1 MAKKARIKKST
12 PRIDMTPMVDMFSLL
27 LTFFILTAQFRPQ
40 ESVTVDTPSSISETP
55 APEGYTITLTI
66 DGNSKVYFNVN
77 GGMDTSERIR
87 EKVLGEIATFYGL
100 EFSQDEIAQF
110 VALGASSFSLP
121 VQNLRAWINAESM
134 ADRDQFNTGMPMDST
149 DNQLNMWIRS
159 SRQVRQDL
167 SVVVKGDADADYKV
181 VRRVIDVLQD
191 NNVNRFDLVTNLE
204 AIGEITLE
212 ENL

>member
-1 MAKKARIKKST
+1 MAKIKMKKSI

-55 APEGYTITLTI
+55 APEGYQISLTI
-66 DGNSKVYFNVN
+66 DGDSKVYFNVV
-77 GGMDTSERIR
+77 GGMDTSEHIR
-87 EKVLGEIATFYGL
+87 AKVLQEIANFYSL
-100 EFSQDEIAQF
+100 EFTQDETDKF
-110 VALGASSFSLP
+110 EALSASSLSLP
-121 VQNLRAWINAESM
+121 VQNLKAWINAENM
-134 ADRDQFNTGMPMDST
+134 ADRDQYNTGMPMDST

-159 SRQVRQDL
+159 SRQVKQDL
-167 SVVVKGDADADYKV
+167 SVIIKGDADADYKV

-204 AIGEITLE
+204 AVGELTLE